1 MDLQAQGKPCDIILV
16 DDNADAAAMI
26 AMALELSGHEVRVC
40 HDAASTL
47 DEASKRP
54 ASVFILDIG
63 LPDRSGYE
71 LAQELRSD
79 PRTAQATLVAV
90 TGHGSDED
98 LRRSREAGF
107 DRHQTKPVDLAALED
122 YIGQVEA
129 CPPPPRHARPEAP
142 RVSL

>member
-1 MDLQAQGKPCDIILV
+1 MGEQAQGQPCDIILV

-47 DEASKRP
+47 EEASRRP

-71 LAQELRSD
+71 LAQELRHD

-98 LRRSREAGF
+98 RRKSQEAGF
-107 DRHQTKPVDLAALED
+107 DRHLTKPVDLEALEH
-122 YIGQVEA
+122 YIEHVET
-129 CPPPPRHARPEAP
+129 CGPPPPGARSEPP
-142 RVSL
+142 RARL